1 MRRYLRGEPSKSTV
15 PVAFSRMSGIDVHG
29 PGEIIADIGV
39 SLYTTGPKASPRD
52 KLPIDLMYSPTYES
66 PRPSASGGVRVS
78 PYTSRKWCGMFK
90 TGDGKIRPSILIPYT
105 KSFDDDSIKQLLK
118 GRKGIFIISACRSPR
133 SENYAPS
140 FLKNVAT
147 NKKLTSKLENKIL
160 DITPTYN
167 TTPLP
172 EKLRKKYVTLAVNEK
187 ERHVFTTAQI
197 AQLVNEN
204 LAKYYKTRV
213 KTILGRVP
221 KTNANYKR
229 AVKRAR
235 GSPVSPSPNKKAP
248 KKNSGNGP
256 KK

>member
-1 MRRYLRGEPSKSTV
+1 MREP
-15 PVAFSRMSGIDVHG
+15 F
-29 PGEIIADIGV
+29 IG
-39 SLYTTGPKASPRD
+39 S
-52 KLPIDLMYSPTYES
+52 
-66 PRPSASGGVRVS
+66 
-78 PYTSRKWCGMFK
+78 
-90 TGDGKIRPSILIPYT
+90 
-105 KSFDDDSIKQLLK
+105 
-118 GRKGIFIISACRSPR
+118 
-133 SENYAPS
+133 
-140 FLKNVAT
+140 
-147 NKKLTSKLENKIL
+147 
-160 DITPTYN
+160 YN
-167 TTPLP
+167 FVL
-172 EKLRKKYVTLAVNEK
+172 VTA
-187 ERHVFTTAQI
+187 I